1 MPIYRYP
8 PKAVVGDYVRS
19 LAGLAVGIGVLTQAS
34 LSNTVTVIFGLLTVI
49 FLLFALRTVQRHLT
63 RIAVSDEGLFR
74 RDLFSQSLPWTDLT
88 KLRLRYFGTRRQH
101 GGGNGFLQ
109 LTLQGHGRAMKIE
122 SDIEGFQDI
131 ARLAARA
138 ARDRSVGIDPTT
150 AGNLLAIGIDPDG
163 EPLPAEAGRAW
174 GDKESGMGI

>member
-1 MPIYRYP
+1 MTIYRYP
-8 PKAVVGDYVRS
+8 PRAVVGDYLRS
-19 LAGLAVGIGVLTQAS
+19 FAGLTVGTAVLTQAS
-34 LSNTVTVIFGLLTVI
+34 LSHTVTVIFGLLTGI

-63 RIAVSDEGLFR
+63 RIAVSDDGLFR
-74 RDLFSQSLPWTDLT
+74 QDLFSQTLPWTDLT

-109 LTLQGHGRAMKIE
+109 LTLQGRGRAMKIE

-131 ARLAARA
+131 ARHAARA
-138 ARDRSVGIDPTT
+138 ARDQSIGIDPTT

-163 EPLPAEAGRAW
+163 ESVPAAAGRAW
-174 GDKESGMGI
+174 GG